1 MPKNYYTILRVSESA
16 SQDEIKRAYKKL
28 ALQYHPDRPNGNET
42 TFKEVLEAYGVLS
55 DSTEKQNYDMALKQG
70 TEYHV
75 PSSVNNRID
84 YGRNDIQTEIQ
95 LRSEACNSII
105 NYHWRAASK
114 ACDMEVS

>member
-16 SQDEIKRAYKKL
+16 SQDEIKKQYKKL

-55 DSTEKQNYDMALKQG
+55 DSTEKQNYDNALKQG
-70 TEYHV
+70 IEYHV

-105 NYHWRAASK
+105 NYHFRASRIL
-114 ACDMEVS
+114 DDLGI